1 MKKLIAALL
10 LVSAPAF
17 AGRIDEIVIMTTEAV
32 ETHLDLLSSDKTYEI
47 TYQDFATPE
56 EGMALAV
63 QTKLSVRNVHT
74 GRTQEWTCNTQF
86 VKTPRFFDIS
96 KTVCN

>member
-17 AGRIDEIVIMTTEAV
+17 AGRINEIVIMTTEDIEAQ
-32 ETHLDLLSSDKTYEI
+32 LDLMNGDRTYTI
-47 TYQDFATPE
+47 TYQDFTTPE
-56 EGMALAV
+56 EGMDLAV
-63 QTKLSVRNVHT
+63 QTKLSVRNVHN
-74 GRTQEWTCNTQF
+74 GRTEEWTCNTQF

>member
-1 MKKLIAALL
+1 MKKLVAALL

-17 AGRIDEIVIMTTEAV
+17 AGRINEIVIMTTEDV
-32 ETHLDLLSSDKTYEI
+32 EFVLNLTNGDQSYQI
-47 TYQDFATPE
+47 TYQDFAKPE
-56 EGMALAV
+56 QGMDLAV
-63 QTKLSVRNVHT
+63 ETKLSVRNVHT

-86 VKTPRFFDIS
+86 VKTPTFFEIS